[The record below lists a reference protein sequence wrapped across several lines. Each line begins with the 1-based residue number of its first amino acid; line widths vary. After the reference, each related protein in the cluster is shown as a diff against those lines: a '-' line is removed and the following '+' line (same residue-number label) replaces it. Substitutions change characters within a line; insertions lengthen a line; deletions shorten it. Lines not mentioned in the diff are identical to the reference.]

1 MHIYLYFRIYKA
13 TYELYLKSHS
23 GPRTSS
29 LVDVRFV
36 LSTFNRPVSYPWNLR
51 RKIILQTSILGFHV
65 SHTVAAWTLPHTQG
79 RVMTVDGDGIASGS
93 HVAILQRP
101 VLPGGSAF
109 NERFNDLLWVVGPK
123 WRTLRSNH
131 GFVARNIWMEW
142 FWVLDVSGLGFLNG
156 NNIYIH
162 LLAVICLKLFA
173 KYFLCNICFWFWYKV
188 GLVGY
193 IPF

>member
-1 MHIYLYFRIYKA
+1 MYYY

-23 GPRTSS
+23 GPRTS

-36 LSTFNRPVSYPWNLR
+36 LSTSNRPVSYPWNLR
-51 RKIILQTSILGFHV
+51 KKIILQTSILGFHV

-109 NERFNDLLWVVGPK
+109 GERFNDLL
-123 WRTLRSNH
+123 
-131 GFVARNIWMEW
+131 
-142 FWVLDVSGLGFLNG
+142 
-156 NNIYIH
+156 
-162 LLAVICLKLFA
+162 
-173 KYFLCNICFWFWYKV
+173 
-188 GLVGY
+188 
-193 IPF
+193 